1 MKLSPRMG
9 MGRAALATLFLAVA
23 PIVATTTAA
32 TAAPVT
38 APASASISVT
48 VPTTVGVLPA
58 ADGNGAG
65 NATQEADKALRTTV
79 AKDLAGNTYQLS
91 GGGTVNGSDI
101 IKPEG
106 TINQAIY
113 EQLTSSAQSQFAND
127 LMAKTDSYTEPT
139 AQDYTPSLA
148 KSAGVSS
155 ETKQNWFK
163 ELRSNSGLGSKLL
176 TSTLAR
182 GVYADLDGG
191 ARWFA
196 PFSGPLSTA
205 LGFLAILILAGTTI
219 SALIDLAYISIPTFQ
234 VLSDAVANGGGNGS
248 GGGGGLR
255 QASAKLVSTAARK
268 AVEAEENGQ
277 NAAWVYIK
285 KAFMKYLMVGLALC
299 FLAYN
304 LLWSLVGTAMDLVTG
319 SLF

>member
-1 MKLSPRMG
+1 MG

-48 VPTTVGVLPA
+48 ASTGVLPA

-139 AQDYTPSLA
+139 AQDYSPSLA

-176 TSTLAR
+176 TSTLSR

-219 SALIDLAYISIPTFQ
+219 SAVIDLAYITIPAFQ
-234 VLSDAVANGGGNGS
+234 VLSDAVANGGGNGN

-277 NAAWVYIK
+277 NAVWVYFK
-285 KAFMKYLMVGLALC
+285 KAAGKYLAVGFTLC

>member
-1 MKLSPRMG
+1 MKTPRMG

-48 VPTTVGVLPA
+48 ASTGVLPA

-139 AQDYTPSLA
+139 AQDYSPSLA

-176 TSTLAR
+176 TSTLSR

-219 SALIDLAYISIPTFQ
+219 SAVIDLAYITIPAFQ
-234 VLSDAVANGGGNGS
+234 VLSDAVANGGGNGN

-277 NAAWVYIK
+277 NAVWVYFK
-285 KAFMKYLMVGLALC
+285 KAAGKYLAVGFTLC

-304 LLWSLVGTAMDLVTG
+304 LLWILVGTAMDLVTG

>member
-1 MKLSPRMG
+1 

-48 VPTTVGVLPA
+48 APTTVGVLPA

-139 AQDYTPSLA
+139 AQDYSPSLA
-148 KSAGVSS
+148 KSSGVSS

-176 TSTLAR
+176 TSTLSR

-219 SALIDLAYISIPTFQ
+219 SAVIDLAYITIPAFQ
-234 VLSDAVANGGGNGS
+234 VLSDAVTNGGGNGNGS
-248 GGGGGLR
+248 GGLR

-277 NAAWVYIK
+277 NAVWVYFK
-285 KAFMKYLMVGLALC
+285 KAAGKYLAVGFTLC

-319 SLF
+319 NFF

>member
-1 MKLSPRMG
+1 M
-9 MGRAALATLFLAVA
+9 
-23 PIVATTTAA
+23 
-32 TAAPVT
+32 
-38 APASASISVT
+38 
-48 VPTTVGVLPA
+48 LPA

-113 EQLTSSAQSQFAND
+113 EQLTSSAQTQFAND

-139 AQDYTPSLA
+139 AQDYSPSLA
-148 KSAGVSS
+148 KSSGVTS

-176 TSTLAR
+176 TSTLSR

-219 SALIDLAYISIPTFQ
+219 SAVIDLAYITIPAFQ
-234 VLSDAVANGGGNGS
+234 VLSDAVANGGGNGN

-277 NAAWVYIK
+277 NAVWVYFK
-285 KAFMKYLMVGLALC
+285 KAAGKYLAVGFTLC

>member
-1 MKLSPRMG
+1 

-48 VPTTVGVLPA
+48 ASTGVLPA

-139 AQDYTPSLA
+139 AQDYSPSLA
-148 KSAGVSS
+148 KSSGVTS

-219 SALIDLAYISIPTFQ
+219 SAVIDLAYITIPTFQ
-234 VLSDAVANGGGNGS
+234 VLSDAVTNGGGNGN

-277 NAAWVYIK
+277 NAVWVYFK
-285 KAFMKYLMVGLALC
+285 KAAGKYLAVGFTLC

-319 SLF
+319 NFF

>member
-1 MKLSPRMG
+1 MKTPRLG

-32 TAAPVT
+32 TAAPVP

-48 VPTTVGVLPA
+48 ASTGVLPA
-58 ADGNGAG
+58 ADCNGAG
-65 NATQEADKALRTTV
+65 NATQEADKARRTTV

-148 KSAGVSS
+148 KSSGVTS

-219 SALIDLAYISIPTFQ
+219 SAVIDLAYITIPAFQ
-234 VLSDAVANGGGNGS
+234 VLSDAVTNGGGNGN

-277 NAAWVYIK
+277 NAVWVYFK
-285 KAFMKYLMVGLALC
+285 KAAGKYLAVGFTLC

-319 SLF
+319 NFF

>member
-1 MKLSPRMG
+1 

-48 VPTTVGVLPA
+48 ASTGVLPA

-139 AQDYTPSLA
+139 AQDYSPSLA
-148 KSAGVSS
+148 KSAGVNS

-219 SALIDLAYISIPTFQ
+219 SAVIDLAYITIPAFQ
-234 VLSDAVANGGGNGS
+234 VLSDAVTNGGGNGN

-277 NAAWVYIK
+277 NAVWVYFK
-285 KAFMKYLMVGLALC
+285 KAAGKYLAVGFTLC

>member
-1 MKLSPRMG
+1 

-38 APASASISVT
+38 ALASASISVT
-48 VPTTVGVLPA
+48 ASTGVLPA

-113 EQLTSSAQSQFAND
+113 EQLTSSAQTQFAND

-139 AQDYTPSLA
+139 AQDYSPSLA
-148 KSAGVSS
+148 KSAGVNS

-219 SALIDLAYISIPTFQ
+219 SAVIDLAYITIPAFQ
-234 VLSDAVANGGGNGS
+234 VLSDAVANGGGNGN

-277 NAAWVYIK
+277 NAVWVYFK
-285 KAFMKYLMVGLALC
+285 KAAGKYLAVGFTLC

>member
-1 MKLSPRMG
+1 MKTPRLG

-32 TAAPVT
+32 AAAPVT

-48 VPTTVGVLPA
+48 APTTVGVLPA

-113 EQLTSSAQSQFAND
+113 EQLTSSAQTQFAND

-139 AQDYTPSLA
+139 AQDYSPSLA
-148 KSAGVSS
+148 KSAGVNS

-219 SALIDLAYISIPTFQ
+219 SAVIDLAYITIPAFQ
-234 VLSDAVANGGGNGS
+234 VLSDAVANGGGNGN

-277 NAAWVYIK
+277 NAVWVYFK
-285 KAFMKYLMVGLALC
+285 KAAGKYLAVGLTLC

>member
-1 MKLSPRMG
+1 MKTPRLG

-48 VPTTVGVLPA
+48 ASTGVLPA

-148 KSAGVSS
+148 KSAGVNS

-219 SALIDLAYISIPTFQ
+219 SAVIDLAYITIPAFQ

-277 NAAWVYIK
+277 NAVWVYFK
-285 KAFMKYLMVGLALC
+285 KAAGKYLAVGFTLC

-304 LLWSLVGTAMDLVTG
+304 LLWSLVGTTMDLENG
-319 SLF
+319 SHF

>member
-1 MKLSPRMG
+1 MKTPRLG
-9 MGRAALATLFLAVA
+9 MGRAALATLFLAVV

-48 VPTTVGVLPA
+48 APTTVGVLPA

-139 AQDYTPSLA
+139 AQDYSPSLA
-148 KSAGVSS
+148 KSSGVSS

-176 TSTLAR
+176 TSTLSR

-219 SALIDLAYISIPTFQ
+219 SAVIDLAYITIPAFQ
-234 VLSDAVANGGGNGS
+234 VLSDAVTNGGGNGN
-248 GGGGGLR
+248 GGGGLR

-277 NAAWVYIK
+277 NAVWVYFK
-285 KAFMKYLMVGLALC
+285 KAAGKYLAVGFTLC

-319 SLF
+319 NFF

>member
-1 MKLSPRMG
+1 
-9 MGRAALATLFLAVA
+9 MGRAAIATLCLAIA

-48 VPTTVGVLPA
+48 APATAGVLPA

-79 AKDLAGNTYQLS
+79 AKDLAGNSYQLS

-148 KSAGVSS
+148 KSAGVNS

-219 SALIDLAYISIPTFQ
+219 SAVIDLAYITIPAFQ

-277 NAAWVYIK
+277 NAVWVYFK
-285 KAFMKYLMVGLALC
+285 KAAGKYLAVGFTLC

>member
-1 MKLSPRMG
+1 

-32 TAAPVT
+32 AAAPVT

-48 VPTTVGVLPA
+48 APTTVGVLPA

-139 AQDYTPSLA
+139 AQDYSPSLA
-148 KSAGVSS
+148 KSAGVNS

-196 PFSGPLSTA
+196 PFSGPLSTL
-205 LGFLAILILAGTTI
+205 LGFTAILILAGTTI
-219 SALIDLAYISIPTFQ
+219 SAVIDLAYITIPAFQ

-277 NAAWVYIK
+277 NAVWVYFK
-285 KAFMKYLMVGLALC
+285 KAAGKYLAVGFTLC
-299 FLAYN
+299 FLTYN

>member
-1 MKLSPRMG
+1 

-48 VPTTVGVLPA
+48 APTTVGVLPA

-139 AQDYTPSLA
+139 AQDYSPSLA
-148 KSAGVSS
+148 KSSGVSS

-163 ELRSNSGLGSKLL
+163 EIRSNSGLGSKLL
-176 TSTLAR
+176 TSTLSR

-219 SALIDLAYISIPTFQ
+219 SAVIDLAYITIPAFQ
-234 VLSDAVANGGGNGS
+234 VLSDAVTNGGGNGN
-248 GGGGGLR
+248 GGGGLR

-277 NAAWVYIK
+277 NAVWVYFK
-285 KAFMKYLMVGLALC
+285 KAAGKYLAVGFTLC

-319 SLF
+319 NFF

>member
-1 MKLSPRMG
+1 

-32 TAAPVT
+32 AAAPVT

-48 VPTTVGVLPA
+48 APTTVGVLPA

-139 AQDYTPSLA
+139 AQDYSPSLA
-148 KSAGVSS
+148 KSAGVNS

-196 PFSGPLSTA
+196 PFSGPLSTL
-205 LGFLAILILAGTTI
+205 LGFTAILILAGTTI
-219 SALIDLAYISIPTFQ
+219 SAVIDLAYITIPAFQ

-248 GGGGGLR
+248 GGGGVLR

-277 NAAWVYIK
+277 NAVWVYFK
-285 KAFMKYLMVGLALC
+285 KAAGKYLAVGFTLC